1 MRSLIKETNLEKLN
15 MFQLNQTLQQ
25 TEAGGEKSKK
35 GIMGRFMGSLFGSS
49 ETKIEKQIKIS
60 LKNAQINQALL
71 DSLFQDYS
79 EINEEE
85 RIYKASTK
93 RSCRNLLDKS
103 AAIALICYGVYKV
116 LMTIVNLYLG
126 RKQPKDP
133 ISNALSLTGR

>member
-1 MRSLIKETNLEKLN
+1 
-15 MFQLNQTLQQ
+15 
-25 TEAGGEKSKK
+25 
-35 GIMGRFMGSLFGSS
+35 MGRFIGSLFGSS

-85 RIYKASTK
+85 RIFKASTK
-93 RSCRNLLDKS
+93 RSCRNILDKS

-116 LMTIVNLYLG
+116 LMTVVNLYLG